1 MNNSYMCC
9 LKIMLAN
16 GKTIMFWERTYIWL
30 WLFVRDEVY
39 NMCMIKKFCL
49 PVVFLK
55 SYMGLSRI
63 LKNPLLYL
71 HQLCGFLLLFFFFF
85 SFKSPCSQAT
95 LKVRY
100 MEGMVGE
107 GCWGK
112 GRTEDEEFPVP
123 LQTEFAVVMKV
134 EIPVSPWSRLGVWL
148 PWGRQCHCL
157 SKWITW
163 DHTNLNSWHLEW
175 FEWVSRRRKVKASE
189 RECAYLACIIVG
201 LHWLSSNFIGK
212 SAIS

>member
-16 GKTIMFWERTYIWL
+16 GKTIMFWQRTYIWL

-39 NMCMIKKFCL
+39 NMSMIKKFCL

-55 SYMGLSRI
+55 SHMGLSCI

-85 SFKSPCSQAT
+85 FFSFKSPCSQAT
-95 LKVRY
+95 RKVRY

-112 GRTEDEEFPVP
+112 GRTEDEEYP
-123 LQTEFAVVMKV
+123 
-134 EIPVSPWSRLGVWL
+134 
-148 PWGRQCHCL
+148 
-157 SKWITW
+157 
-163 DHTNLNSWHLEW
+163 
-175 FEWVSRRRKVKASE
+175 
-189 RECAYLACIIVG
+189 CA
-201 LHWLSSNFIGK
+201 SSNWVCCCDEGRDSCITLEPTRSLAALRKAVSLFE
-212 SAIS
+212 